1 MYVIFRRVLAA
12 VALTVFSDGALAQQ
26 PLQSPY
32 RALAQSSMTIGK
44 LNEQIGMLENQ
55 MLDLEA
61 DRDRL
66 IGRLSDA
73 EELVDL
79 LEAIR

>member
-1 MYVIFRRVLAA
+1 VIFWLLPTLA
-12 VALTVFSDGALAQQ
+12 FAQQ
-26 PLQSPY
+26 PPQSPY

-44 LNEQIGMLENQ
+44 LNEQVGMLENQ

-61 DRDRL
+61 DRDKL
-66 IGRLSDA
+66 IGRLSDT